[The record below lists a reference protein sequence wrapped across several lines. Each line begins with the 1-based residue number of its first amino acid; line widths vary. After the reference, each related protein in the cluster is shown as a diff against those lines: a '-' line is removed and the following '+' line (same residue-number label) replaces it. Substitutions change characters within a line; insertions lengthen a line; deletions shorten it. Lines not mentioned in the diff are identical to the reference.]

1 MLSSLKPRRRKPDDD
16 PNAEATVRTQYTD
29 CDNECNCDFDWRA
42 KYDSAIERL
51 QEWWPE
57 LDITNNGGDS
67 VQLELPLLGVS
78 EPIEVTIA
86 FNPEEWAYGAS
97 VGREVDMV
105 CPLGR
110 RWRIT

>member
-1 MLSSLKPRRRKPDDD
+1 M
-16 PNAEATVRTQYTD
+16 RTQYTD

-97 VGREVDMV
+97 VGGSIRDWMRGMAILLMGYSIFMCVIKDINS
-105 CPLGR
+105 L
-110 RWRIT
+110 